1 MPEFLV
7 QYLGTALRCQVTSIY
22 RACKKPL
29 FPVNVFWR
37 LYRFL
42 PLQEWQ
48 RRSNSLQPASVCVCN
63 VRRIGRYSWITRTC
77 NGRTASGPVA
87 VHMGKVIVI
96 SAFKPNRFADRK
108 ARGSRGESSFYGTT
122 SKSKI
127 GTRPPEVSLGGP
139 GIDLDGPHASF
150 GGPSRSASTRKHPS

>member
-1 MPEFLV
+1 MSRSGPALSGDKHLQSLQKAAFFCKCFPEAV
-7 QYLGTALRCQVTSIY
+7 QAFAFTGTAETV
-22 RACKKPL
+22 KPSTTGK
-29 FPVNVFWR
+29 R
-37 LYRFL
+37 I
-42 PLQEWQ
+42 
-48 RRSNSLQPASVCVCN
+48 CVCN

-127 GTRPPEVSLGGP
+127 GTRPPEISLGGP

-150 GGPSRSASTRKHPS
+150 GGPSQSASMRKHPR

>member
-1 MPEFLV
+1 MAEAIK
-7 QYLGTALRCQVTSIY
+7 QSTAGERM
-22 RACKKPL
+22 
-29 FPVNVFWR
+29 
-37 LYRFL
+37 
-42 PLQEWQ
+42 
-48 RRSNSLQPASVCVCN
+48 CVCN

-87 VHMGKVIVI
+87 VHMGKVIVL

-150 GGPSRSASTRKHPS
+150 GGPSRSASTRKHPR